1 MEQLN
6 EFFTQYLDNYL
17 FAIIILSGVFITKY
31 TKSITSIQNVYKILI
46 IATIVSVISFY
57 ITESDFGALPKYLF
71 TYTLATSFYEVV
83 GKYFTA
89 KIKGYFN
96 TKK

>member
-6 EFFTQYLDNYL
+6 EFLVQYVDNYL
-17 FAIIILSGVFITKY
+17 FAIIILSGVFIIKY

-46 IATIVSVISFY
+46 VATIVSGVSFF
-57 ITESDFGALPKYLF
+57 INECDFACLPKYLF

-83 GKYFTA
+83 MKWLTV
-89 KIKGYFN
+89 KIKERFK
-96 TKK
+96 TK